1 MNATFPK
8 PGEPMRN
15 TVLTVLAIV
24 LLSAG
29 AAHAAPKSG
38 TKLMATWSDPSQP
51 ITAGSKVLVVFQS
64 NDNDMRR
71 AVETAMAADIPGA
84 LLGIDLL
91 PNPEML
97 QDTQATRFQLKRH
110 GIEYVVL
117 LRVDGTVPD
126 VKYTQS
132 GEYQTPTLAAQAGI
146 VGYWG
151 YWNNAYKTQFYAEKV
166 KTSDKVIV
174 QAETA
179 VFNVPNDK
187 KIWSS
192 TSQTFNP
199 KDMGE
204 EVAEV
209 LKANA
214 EAMRKAGMLPKK

>member
-1 MNATFPK
+1 
-8 PGEPMRN
+8 MRSSG
-15 TVLTVLAIV
+15 LLVLATA
-24 LLSAG
+24 LLMG
-29 AAHAAPKSG
+29 ATAHAAPSSG

-51 ITAGSKVLVVFQS
+51 VISGSKVLVVFQS
-64 NDNDMRR
+64 TDNDMRR

-110 GIEYVVL
+110 EIEYVVL

-126 VKYTQS
+126 VKYTDS
-132 GEYQTPTLAAQAGI
+132 GTYQTPTVAAQLGV

-151 YWNNAYKTQFYAEKV
+151 YWDNAYKTQFYGEKV
-166 KTSDKVIV
+166 KTSKKVIV
-174 QAETA
+174 QAEVV

-187 KIWSS
+187 KIWSA

-199 KDMGE
+199 QDMGE
-204 EVAEV
+204 EVSEV

-214 EAMRKAGMLPKK
+214 AAMRKAGLLK

>member
-1 MNATFPK
+1 
-8 PGEPMRN
+8 MRN
-15 TVLTVLAIV
+15 SVLAVLAIA
-24 LLSAG
+24 LLST
-29 AAHAAPKSG
+29 AAALAAPKSG
-38 TKLMATWSDPSQP
+38 TKLLGTWSDPSQP
-51 ITAGSKVLVVFQS
+51 IAAGSKVLVVFQS
-64 NDNDMRR
+64 GDNDMRR

-84 LLGIDLL
+84 ILGIDLL

-97 QDTQATRFQLKRH
+97 QDTQATRFQLKRNE
-110 GIEYVVL
+110 IEYVVL

-126 VKYTQS
+126 VKYTDS
-132 GEYQTPTLAAQAGI
+132 GTYQTPTLAAQAGV

-151 YWNNAYKTQFYAEKV
+151 YWDNAYKTQFYGEKV
-166 KTSDKVIV
+166 KTSKKVIV
-174 QAETA
+174 QAELA

-204 EVAEV
+204 EVTEV

-214 EAMRKAGMLPKK
+214 EAMRKAGLLPQK